1 MNSNDDSTAAFRILL
16 VDDNARNLQLLGH
29 ILNGAGYPTAFAL
42 DSEKALSMLAGDRYD
57 LVLLDVMMPG
67 MDGFDVCRRMKS
79 NPETREIPFIFLT
92 ARTEPEA
99 VVEGFEAGAVD
110 YVTKPFHSRELLA
123 RVSTQER
130 LLAAQRERVER
141 ETLQAILEL
150 AGAVCHEFN
159 QPLQII
165 SGTAELMRHRGDLDS
180 ATLGDLK
187 QILKAVE
194 RLGGLTRKLSG
205 ITRRETREYLSG
217 TRILDLERSALETRV
232 NRETGA
238 ATPDAFPS
246 TGKKPLEKAEDP

>member
-1 MNSNDDSTAAFRILL
+1 LNSNDDSAAFRILL

-29 ILNGAGYPTAFAL
+29 ILNGAGYPTAFAM
-42 DSEKALSMLAGDRYD
+42 DGEKALSMLAGDRYD

-67 MDGFDVCRRMKS
+67 MDGFEVCRRMKS
-79 NPETREIPFIFLT
+79 KPETREIPVIFLT
-92 ARTEPEA
+92 ARTESDS

-110 YVTKPFHSRELLA
+110 YVTKPFHARELLA

-130 LLAAQRERVER
+130 LRAAHRERIER

-165 SGTAELMRHRGDLDS
+165 SGTAELMRHREDIDPAILRGLDHVM
-180 ATLGDLK
+180 D
-187 QILKAVE
+187 AVE

-205 ITRRETREYLSG
+205 ITRRESREYLPGS
-217 TRILDLERSALETRV
+217 RILDLDRSSAARANAPGPSPPGSRPKNPMETD
-232 NRETGA
+232 G
-238 ATPDAFPS
+238 
-246 TGKKPLEKAEDP
+246 DP

>member
-1 MNSNDDSTAAFRILL
+1 VNSTDDSAAFRILL

-29 ILNGAGYPTAFAL
+29 ILNNASYPTAFAL
-42 DSEKALSMLAGDRYD
+42 DGKRALEMLAADRYD

-67 MDGFDVCRRMKS
+67 MDGFEVCRRMKS
-79 NPETREIPFIFLT
+79 DRNTREIPVIFLT
-92 ARTEPEA
+92 ARTEPDS
-99 VVEGFEAGAVD
+99 VVAGFEAGAVD
-110 YVTKPFHSRELLA
+110 YVTKPFHARELLA

-130 LLAAQRERVER
+130 LRAAERERIDR

-165 SGTAELMRHRGDLDS
+165 SGTVELMRHREDIDPS
-180 ATLGDLK
+180 TLGDLK
-187 QILKAVE
+187 RVMDAVE

-217 TRILDLERSALETRV
+217 TRILDLEKSARQTRA
-232 NRETGA
+232 NRETDA
-238 ATPDAFPS
+238 ATPDAPPS
-246 TGKKPLEKAEDP
+246 AAKKPLEKAGDP